1 MKNGIGRKKNNGP
14 ALQMLCLVLSVL
26 IVLLSAAQA
35 RRVKQ
40 DAQTIQALHAQI
52 QTLVSENKRLG
63 ALEAATASRTEG
75 KGETLSYQALY
86 PEMRVDTVLEFVQQ
100 PEKTAYLTFDD
111 GPSANTYRILDA
123 LKESGQKAT
132 FFIVAKNIPGHE
144 DALKRMVK
152 EGHTVAIHTYSH
164 NYREIY
170 DSVEAFLSDFHQ
182 AYTSIYEACGV
193 RPTLFRF
200 PGGSVNAY
208 NRAIYQPLI
217 AEMLRRGFV
226 YYDWSVSS
234 EDATGKD
241 YSPGQLTE
249 FVMEGAA
256 GLSRP
261 VILMH
266 DASDKGNTAS
276 AVPGMIRQLTE
287 AGYTCAPLTGEVK
300 PVFFGYQS

>member
-1 MKNGIGRKKNNGP
+1 MKNDIRRRKDSGF
-14 ALQMLCLVLSVL
+14 ALQILCLSLSALILMLSV
-26 IVLLSAAQA
+26 VQT
-35 RRVKQ
+35 RRLKQ
-40 DAQTIQALHAQI
+40 DAQTIHTLRTQI
-52 QTLVSENKRLG
+52 QTLTTENER
-63 ALEAATASRTEG
+63 LEAMETAAASRTEAEG
-75 KGETLSYQALY
+75 KTFAYQELY
-86 PEMRVDTVLEFVQQ
+86 PEMRVDAVSEFVQQ

-132 FFIVAKNIPGHE
+132 FFIVARNIPGHE
-144 DALKRMVK
+144 DALKRMVN

-170 DSVEAFLSDFHQ
+170 DSVETFLADFNQ
-182 AYTSIYEACGV
+182 AYTAIYETCGV

-208 NRAIYQPLI
+208 NREIYQPLI

-234 EDATGKD
+234 EDATGKE

-249 FVMEGAA
+249 FVMEGTA
-256 GLSRP
+256 GISRP

-266 DASDKGNTAS
+266 DAGDKASTAS
-276 AVPGMIRQLTE
+276 AVPGIIRRLTE
-287 AGYTCAPLTGEVK
+287 AGYTCAPLTGEVR